1 MIAESIRQYF
11 DNNSN
16 LDIID
21 RLKAAGLNF
30 QSEKPKEKVS
40 SALEGKTVVISGNFS
55 ISRDAMKELIVAH
68 GGKSSGSVSGK
79 TTYLLAG
86 EKAGPE
92 KLKKAESLG
101 VKVISESEFM
111 ELIGTEPKTEEPQEL
126 TLF

>member
-1 MIAESIRQYF
+1 
-11 DNNSN
+11 
-16 LDIID
+16 
-21 RLKAAGLNF
+21 
-30 QSEKPKEKVS
+30 
-40 SALEGKTVVISGNFS
+40 
-55 ISRDAMKELIVAH
+55 MKELIVSH

-111 ELIGTEPKTEEPQEL
+111 KLIGSEPSNNEIQEL